1 MTEIDASSKMV
12 ASSLERTKSVL
23 NVKQQQK
30 LIKQIEQIKQKIFE
44 IARENRELFVSVDL
58 IQKASVLTNS
68 RLRLHEPGSAAN
80 SLVGSSESKIHTPS
94 ATERQSIQLFGD
106 ELESREGTM
115 PEALMAVFLEDVDY
129 LYVRSYKQLN
139 EIFHSEF
146 Q

>member
-58 IQKASVLTNS
+58 IQKASVLTSS
-68 RLRLHEPGSAAN
+68 RLKLHEPGSAAN
-80 SLVGSSESKIHTPS
+80 SLGSSESKIHTPS

-129 LYVRSYKQLN
+129 LYVRSYK
-139 EIFHSEF
+139 
-146 Q
+146 

>member
-1 MTEIDASSKMV
+1 MTEIDASSK
-12 ASSLERTKSVL
+12 ERTKSVL

-44 IARENRELFVSVDL
+44 IARENREMFVSVDL

-68 RLRLHEPGSAAN
+68 RLKLHEPGSGAN
-80 SLVGSSESKIHTPS
+80 SLGSSESRIHTPS
-94 ATERQSIQLFGD
+94 GAESQSVQLFGD

-139 EIFHSEF
+139 EVFHSEF

>member
-68 RLRLHEPGSAAN
+68 RLKLHEPGPAAN
-80 SLVGSSESKIHTPS
+80 SLGSSESKIHTPS

-129 LYVRSYKQLN
+129 LYVRSYK
-139 EIFHSEF
+139 
-146 Q
+146 

>member
-58 IQKASVLTNS
+58 IQKASVLTSS
-68 RLRLHEPGSAAN
+68 RLKLHEPGSAAN
-80 SLVGSSESKIHTPS
+80 SLGSSESRIHTPS

-106 ELESREGTM
+106 ELESREETM

-129 LYVRSYKQLN
+129 LYVRSYK
-139 EIFHSEF
+139 
-146 Q
+146 

>member
-1 MTEIDASSKMV
+1 
-12 ASSLERTKSVL
+12 
-23 NVKQQQK
+23 

-68 RLRLHEPGSAAN
+68 RLKLNEPGSGAN
-80 SLVGSSESKIHTPS
+80 SLGSSESKIHTPS